1 MYMYGVLWCVN
12 ESDVA
17 QNNFYFVND
26 GFICIYSCIMYVS
39 TLTCV
44 WLIVTYIICLQ
55 LYTVVRNVRQAH
67 ECLEI
72 GESQQFFD
80 EVHYLLDSVKPSQPL
95 GVRCLG

>member
-1 MYMYGVLWCVN
+1 MCACPRTHMYMCYW
-12 ESDVA
+12 S
-17 QNNFYFVND
+17 
-26 GFICIYSCIMYVS
+26 
-39 TLTCV
+39 
-44 WLIVTYIICLQ
+44 VTYVHVMCLQ

-80 EVHYLLDSVKPSQPL
+80 EVNYLLDSVKPSQPL